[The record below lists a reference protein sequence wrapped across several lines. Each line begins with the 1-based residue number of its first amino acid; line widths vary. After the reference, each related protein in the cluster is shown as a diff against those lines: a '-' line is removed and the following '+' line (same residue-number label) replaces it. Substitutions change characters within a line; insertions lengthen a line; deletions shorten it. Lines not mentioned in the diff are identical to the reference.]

1 MWLYEGKLNMR
12 IRRITKF
19 AIVLALAGL
28 IAGLSAC
35 DELAGLLSNGQID
48 SMDGKAPQLEGL
60 TGDIP
65 IGLVL
70 PLTGSLALTD
80 LSMRYASELA
90 LEEINGAQRGEAR
103 IKFLL
108 EDDRS
113 TVAGAIEAFNKLINE
128 DGVSAILGPTT
139 SSGAKEVFPI
149 AQRHEIV
156 AISQTSA
163 ARGLSA
169 IGDFVFRASLTVDK
183 LVPHGV
189 QITQRKLG
197 YRRVAAM
204 ADAVDVFSQSSHAAL
219 TDSLKA
225 NGVDVVAA
233 ETFDTGET
241 DFAEQLTRV
250 KASDPD
256 AIFISALSPEI
267 TAILIQG
274 RRLGIPANVPFIVS
288 ITLTSEQIQLAG
300 DAAEG
305 AISFTSWVDTSDAS
319 RNQAFVRNYSE
330 KYGAEPNLFAAQ
342 AYAAVYVLVEAM
354 ANSRSTDA
362 TAIRDELVKI
372 KNLDTVL
379 GKFAFDADGDA
390 VYAPT
395 VLVVKNAELAAFE

>member
-1 MWLYEGKLNMR
+1 MN
-12 IRRITKF
+12 IRKVSRHVLVLVV
-19 AIVLALAGL
+19 ASVIVS
-28 IAGLSAC
+28 ISAC
-35 DELAGLLSNGQID
+35 DELVGLLSNDQID
-48 SMDGKAPQLEGL
+48 SMSGKAPQLAGL
-60 TGDIP
+60 TGEIP

-128 DGVSAILGPTT
+128 DDVSAILGPTT
-139 SSGAKEVFPI
+139 SSASKEVFPI

-189 QITQRKLG
+189 QITQQKLG
-197 YRRVAAM
+197 YQRVAAM
-204 ADAVDVFSQSSHAAL
+204 ADAVDVFSQSSNAAL
-219 TDSLKA
+219 TNALKA

-241 DFAEQLTRV
+241 DFAQQLTRV

-305 AISFTSWVDTSDAS
+305 AISFTSWVGTSDAP

-354 ANSRSTDA
+354 ANARSTDA
-362 TAIRDELVKI
+362 TAIRDELAKI

-379 GKFAFDADGDA
+379 GKFAFDDDGDA

-395 VLVVKNAELAAFE
+395 VLVVKNGELAAFE